1 MMTVLLVLTPLGNPF
16 RLVVLDGG
24 LMVVL
29 IGLIASYALL
39 TEILKSR
46 MTLLFHTNPQSA
58 VQR

>member
-1 MMTVLLVLTPLGNPF
+1 
-16 RLVVLDGG
+16 